1 MPSLAV
7 VGIGNLFADRSDRAE
22 RRNRDIELKPTRS
35 RSHASEQASNRTE
48 QHIEFTF
55 L

>member
-22 RRNRDIELKPTRS
+22 RQNRDIELKPTRS
-35 RSHASEQASNRTE
+35 HASEQASNPTE